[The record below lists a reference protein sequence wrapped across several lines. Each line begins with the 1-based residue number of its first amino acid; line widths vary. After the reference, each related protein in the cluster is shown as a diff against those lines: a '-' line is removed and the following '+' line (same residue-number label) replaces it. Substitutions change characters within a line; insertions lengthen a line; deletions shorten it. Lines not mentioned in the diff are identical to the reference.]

1 MSRYE
6 IDRETSDKAERLAN
20 KLNRKVNDTVLSR
33 HRAPNG
39 GYYEQ
44 NDIDYLLSNGYSE
57 EAALDELAKSEKYRR
72 RAGSAE
78 SGRAGGARAAAGRDA
93 GYGGS
98 GGSGGRTDGRGNGQK
113 CTKAMLGDAA
123 AAAGLSVP
131 AYAAYMGY
139 EIVTEEEYEIY
150 MESTEYV
157 EFELIDDSDIDWEEI
172 DEDDIDFD
180 DYEDV
185 DDDVYE
191 EDDEDDDDEYEE
203 DGNEEDY
210 EDDGEDGC
218 EDEDED
224 VEEEEEYEEEDYE
237 EDGDEEDYEEDGG
250 DEEGDCDEE

>member
-98 GGSGGRTDGRGNGQK
+98 GGRTDGRGNGQK

-185 DDDVYE
+185 DDD
-191 EDDEDDDDEYEE
+191 DEYEE